1 MSPVPLTTYLN
12 DHLAGGNA
20 ALELLEQLIEHMQ
33 DPDDQAELRQIEAE
47 IAEDKSVLLA
57 ILKGSGGKESRVRS
71 AAALI
76 AQKIGQVKVALDD
89 PGDGEFRNFEALEAL
104 ALGIQGK
111 AALWRALD
119 EVKRSVP
126 QLDRDYESLE
136 RRAQDQFERVDRLR
150 LSLAHK
156 ALSF

>member
-1 MSPVPLTTYLN
+1 MSRVPLTTYLN

-33 DPDDQAELRQIEAE
+33 DTDGKAELKQIEAE
-47 IAEDKSVLLA
+47 ITEDKSVLLA

-71 AAALI
+71 AAALV

-89 PGDGEFRNFEALEAL
+89 PGSGEFRNFEALEAL

-126 QLDRDYESLE
+126 QLDRDYASLE

-150 LSLAHK
+150 LSLARK
-156 ALSF
+156 ALSS